1 MSDARDLTMSA
12 KELDRLEIISR
23 VVERRLTQQV
33 AADQL
38 GLGLRQVER
47 LCRAFRTDGPA
58 GLVSHKRGVPSNRI
72 LLRPFVSGLSSACEF
87 TTRISAR
94 RWRVRSSRSGTTSA
108 SRTRRCADG

>member
-23 VVERRLTQQV
+23 VVERRLTQQM

-47 LCRAFRTDGPA
+47 LCRAFRTDGAA
-58 GLVSHKRGVPSNRI
+58 GLVSHKRGVPSNRR
-72 LLRPFVSGLSSACEF
+72 LAAS
-87 TTRISAR
+87 
-94 RWRVRSSRSGTTSA
+94 VRERAIECVRDRKSVV
-108 SRTRRCADG
+108 